1 MVKNQETNMTD
12 YKKAGWLFCWG
23 MVSLGL
29 LLEILMNFLLIYI
42 ADDWR
47 VSEELMMCAWSCIAF
62 VCMWQP
68 LLALRFKQEKLFR
81 WGIVLLAAQAGA
93 MYAAY
98 KQGSYAATMACAGI
112 CAVLLAF
119 SVVLLVRTVRRQ
131 TPSAAA

>member
-1 MVKNQETNMTD
+1 MTVENQETNMTD

-29 LLEILMNFLLIYI
+29 LLEILMNFLLVYI
-42 ADDWR
+42 ADWR
-47 VSEELMMCAWSCIAF
+47 VSEELMMCAWICIAF

-68 LLALRFKQEKLFR
+68 LLALRFKQKLFC
-81 WGIVLLAAQAGA
+81 WGIVLLAAQAAA

-98 KQGSYAATMACAGI
+98 KQGSYAATMFCAGI
-112 CAVLLAF
+112 CAVLLVF
-119 SVVLLVRTVRRQ
+119 SIMLLVRTVRRQ

>member
-1 MVKNQETNMTD
+1 MTD
-12 YKKAGWLFCWG
+12 YKKAGRLFCWG

-29 LLEILMNFLLIYI
+29 LLEILMNFLLVYI
-42 ADDWR
+42 ADWR

-68 LLALRFKQEKLFR
+68 LLALRFQQEKLFR
-81 WGIVLLAAQAGA
+81 WGTVLLAAQAGA

-98 KQGSYAATMACAGI
+98 KQGSYAATMFCAGI

-119 SVVLLVRTVRRQ
+119 SIMLLALTLRRQ